1 MTEENALA
9 EKPIHPAFFLSKS
22 ELEFKV
28 AEAAYMLERMREA
41 QGRARRAQESKRPQ
55 KMNDQRTIFTY
66 YFSAFVGA
74 AYNVRELFAR
84 ATDGDVSKKTWLRN
98 VTDTPLCHFF
108 GKIRE
113 MNTHRRVVS
122 AGMSFRSK
130 WVSGKTQIDLA
141 VVVGQKSSNPYMSPL
156 FFSVDGNSLDEP
168 MAKVYERL
176 QAAEGD
182 PIVSVT
188 AAAAKYLEE
197 LRKIFVDG
205 VAHGT
210 FA

>member
-1 MTEENALA
+1 
-9 EKPIHPAFFLSKS
+9 
-22 ELEFKV
+22 
-28 AEAAYMLERMREA
+28 
-41 QGRARRAQESKRPQ
+41 
-55 KMNDQRTIFTY
+55 
-66 YFSAFVGA
+66 
-74 AYNVRELFAR
+74 
-84 ATDGDVSKKTWLRN
+84 
-98 VTDTPLCHFF
+98 
-108 GKIRE
+108 
-113 MNTHRRVVS
+113 
-122 AGMSFRSK
+122 
-130 WVSGKTQIDLA
+130 
-141 VVVGQKSSNPYMSPL
+141 MSPL